1 MFKKKFLLVVAII
14 ISLIALVD
22 GLGCGWSRVDT
33 VRYNQVRSLESLA
46 ILPRPV
52 GERYFLD
59 RHAHYFDEYGYN
71 EDLFG
76 EETEESNSNE
86 TKTVEEKPT
95 QLTPADKL
103 FAAAKELELEGNYAQ
118 ALENYRQAYLAG
130 VATTEVSVANSILD
144 RIDVFNSPAV
154 QKDEALKL
162 YLQARDLYDDEKKTE
177 ANKVLDRILANNSYQ
192 ELHDNALFLKAAIK
206 YFGEDY
212 KTATKELNQLIKT
225 YPKSEKL
232 AASYFLLG
240 KTYYRQTEASGDFQP
255 DKKNKLAMAK
265 AIKAFD
271 QAIKLDT
278 NALLT
283 PECYGWKAGSHWL
296 ADDQLAAL
304 SSYTQAF
311 LLDKRDPERWLK
323 EVEFTYSFITPL
335 QDQKAIETVSVDSRL
350 LISYVWY
357 GIYHHTKVPKRQL
370 ILARG
375 AQSYLAAHPD
385 VELANSLKIRIA
397 QSLYN
402 AKSYTEVIPLVETLV
417 KDEKFASEALWMRGV
432 SQTKLGKFA
441 EAEADFRRII
451 KEYPKSNL
459 KRGAIEELAITLE
472 KANKLLDTTIVYLE
486 NDYLADARYIMDII
500 LSIEQ
505 MQELLARPNLPN
517 RDEVL
522 YALGSKYM
530 LDLELDK
537 AEENFTKIQAQSS
550 EPKSGQSHD
559 VGTEKQRI
567 LEVISELRTLINVE
581 KTAKTDDEKAKATY
595 NIGAYIYHKNNK
607 NEGRYAIF
615 NNVMIQTYDSPYFA
629 TNYFT
634 ATEVT
639 KGQKRFDRAN
649 LLLRAE
655 EYFKTVFTK
664 YPKNSEAPKALYSA
678 ALCRLWLIDYHQ
690 YHVYPKRY
698 KADGTIEVDY
708 DYGDKVRDLDQLQAE
723 KYFDLLAKR
732 YPDHPLNQR

>member
-1 MFKKKFLLVVAII
+1 MIKKRVLLVVAII
-14 ISLIALVD
+14 ISLAAIVD

-59 RHAHYFDEYGYN
+59 RHSHDFDEYGYN

-76 EETEESNSNE
+76 EETEEANPNE
-86 TKTVEEKPT
+86 TKTSKEPPKELT
-95 QLTPADKL
+95 QADKL
-103 FAAAKELELEGNYAQ
+103 FATAKEFEAEGKYTE
-118 ALENYRQAYLAG
+118 ALESYHQAYKMGIAMDN
-130 VATTEVSVANSILD
+130 VAIANSILD
-144 RIDVFNSPAV
+144 RIDVLNSSAV
-154 QKDEALKL
+154 QNSEALKL
-162 YLQARDLYDDEKKTE
+162 YLQARDLYDDDIKQK
-177 ANKVLDRILANNSYQ
+177 ANETLDRILANNSYQ
-192 ELHDNALFLKAAIK
+192 ELHDNTLFLKAAIK
-206 YFGEDY
+206 YFREDY
-212 KTATKELNQLIKT
+212 QMAAKELNQLIKT

-240 KTYYRQTEASGDFQP
+240 KIYYRQTEANRDFYP
-255 DKKNKLAMAK
+255 DKKNKLAMDK

-271 QAIKLDT
+271 QAIKLDA
-278 NALLT
+278 NGFLT
-283 PECYGWKAGSHWL
+283 PECYGWKAGSYWL
-296 ADDQLAAL
+296 ANDQLLAL

-311 LLDKRDPERWLK
+311 LLDKRNPERWLK

-335 QDQKAIETVSVDSRL
+335 QDQKAIEIVSIDPRL

-375 AQSYLAAHPD
+375 AQSYLATHPD

-402 AKSYTEVIPLVETLV
+402 AKSYPEIISLVEGLV
-417 KDEKFASEALWMRGV
+417 KDEKFGPEALWMRGV
-432 SQTKLGKFA
+432 SQTKLSKFA

-472 KANKLLDTTIVYLE
+472 KANKLLDATIVYLE
-486 NDYLADARYIMDII
+486 NDYLADARYMMDII
-500 LSIEQ
+500 LSVEQ
-505 MQELLARPNLPN
+505 VQELLARPNLPN
-517 RDEVL
+517 KDEVF

-537 AEENFTKIQAQSS
+537 AEEAFRKIQAQAS

-559 VGTEKQRI
+559 VGTEKLRI
-567 LEVISELRTLINVE
+567 LEVISELRTLINAE
-581 KTAKTDDEKAKATY
+581 KAAKTDDEKAKATY
-595 NIGAYIYHKNNK
+595 DIGAYIYHKNNK
-607 NEGRYAIF
+607 NEGRHAIF

-629 TNYFT
+629 SNYFT
-634 ATEVT
+634 APEVA
-639 KGQKRFDRAN
+639 KAQKRFDRAN

-664 YPKNSEAPKALYSA
+664 YPKSPEAPKAIYSA
-678 ALCRLWLIDYHQ
+678 ALCRLWLVDYHQ

-698 KADGTIEVDY
+698 KADGTVEVDY
-708 DYGDKVRDLDQLQAE
+708 DNKIRELDQQQAD